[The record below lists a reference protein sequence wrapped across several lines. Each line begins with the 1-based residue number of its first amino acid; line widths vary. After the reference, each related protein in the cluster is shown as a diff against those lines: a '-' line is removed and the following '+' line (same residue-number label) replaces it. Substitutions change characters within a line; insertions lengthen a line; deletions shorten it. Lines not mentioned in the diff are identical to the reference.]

1 MNRFVSRRGMLDLG
15 LAVLGGLGAAALPLA
30 GAHALADKGLRVGNQ
45 KGGLRSL
52 LEVSG
57 QAADLPFALRWS
69 EFQSAAPI
77 LEALN
82 AGALDV
88 GYTGDFSFLTVAA
101 AGAPIRAIGGTRSG
115 PATQAIVVP
124 KDSPIRTVADLKGKT
139 VAGTRGGWG
148 HFLILAALKQAG
160 VDADAVKIRYLAP
173 PEALPAFTS
182 GNIDAWAIWEPF
194 VSQVVLRAGARVLVE
209 GGGLTP
215 SVTFLVATTE
225 AIRERPTELAQF
237 RARVDNGFAWVDDN
251 RAAYAAYNSKLTGMP
266 EDIVQRAFDNTRAT
280 PIVIDQALATEIQA
294 AADLAASFGVL
305 PRQIDVAGTLDTS
318 LPAAG

>member
-1 MNRFVSRRGMLDLG
+1 MTKLMTRRAALDLG
-15 LAVLGGLGAAALPLA
+15 LAALGGLGAAALPL
-30 GAHALADKGLRVGNQ
+30 GGSYALAGKGLRVGNQ

-57 QAADLPFALRWS
+57 QAADLPFELRWS

-77 LEALN
+77 LEAMN

-88 GYTGDFSFLTVAA
+88 GYTGDFSFLTVFA

-115 PATQAIVVP
+115 PTTQAIVVP
-124 KDSPIRTVADLKGKT
+124 RDSPIRTVADLRGKT

-148 HFLILAALKQAG
+148 QFLILAVLKQAG
-160 VDADAVKIRYLAP
+160 IDPDAVKIRYLAP

-182 GNIDAWAIWEPF
+182 GNIDAWAVWEPF
-194 VSQVVLRAGARVLVE
+194 VSQVILRAGARVLVQ

-215 SVTFLVATTE
+215 SVTFLVATLD
-225 AIRERPTELAQF
+225 AIREQPAELAKLRQ
-237 RARVDNGFAWVDDN
+237 RIDKGFAWVDDN

-266 EDIVQRAFDNTRAT
+266 EDIVLRAFDNTRAA
-280 PIVIDQALATEIQA
+280 PIVIDQALTAEIQA

-305 PRQIDVAGTLDTS
+305 PRTVDVAKALHTS